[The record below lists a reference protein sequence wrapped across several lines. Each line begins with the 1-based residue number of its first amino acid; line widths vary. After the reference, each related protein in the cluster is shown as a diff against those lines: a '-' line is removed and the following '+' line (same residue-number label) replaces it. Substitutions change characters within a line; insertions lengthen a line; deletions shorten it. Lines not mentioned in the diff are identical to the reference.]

1 MQEMVRAKHRVKMST
16 KLNDWPAGGPQ
27 KWLMEW
33 QKLMGEC
40 KKWSPSLYEQWI
52 SDFNLVWGEVPGA
65 KFMCSQMRMD
75 HKRGNSGNWTVYQAS
90 QELLDAWNE
99 KSIRNGMRQGG
110 RQSMTKAS
118 FATEPR
124 YNGEEA
130 DQEDDSE
137 KKSKGKSK
145 KDKKRKPSPTGEE
158 EDSNKR
164 KPCWVCGGSHQSR
177 SCFLAIGIEPKRA
190 KIPEENREIFKKR
203 IEDQTFAAKIKEI
216 RDVKKKRV
224 ELLT

>member
-1 MQEMVRAKHRVKMST
+1 
-16 KLNDWPAGGPQ
+16 
-27 KWLMEW
+27 
-33 QKLMGEC
+33 
-40 KKWSPSLYEQWI
+40 
-52 SDFNLVWGEVPGA
+52 
-65 KFMCSQMRMD
+65 MRMD

-110 RQSMTKAS
+110 RQSITKAS

-124 YNGEEA
+124 YNREEA

-145 KDKKRKPSPTGEE
+145 KDKKRKPSLTREE

-224 ELLT
+224 ELLTQ